1 MLPCAIIS
9 FLIGILGLVWSLWT
23 AEMSGNKK
31 IFILLGIAVG
41 LCCSAGIYDT
51 ASYIK
56 DITAYNKLI
65 NTPAQISQMI
75 SEMNYYSEDEK
86 EIINEQIRKYNN
98 EIGRFHLDHLGEE
111 RSAKEEEVFN
121 LQPIMEIE

>member
-1 MLPCAIIS
+1 
-9 FLIGILGLVWSLWT
+9 
-23 AEMSGNKK
+23 MSGNKK

-51 ASYIK
+51 VSYIK

-75 SEMNYYSEDEK
+75 SEMNYYSENEK

-98 EIGRFHLDHLGEE
+98 EIERFHFDHLGEK

-121 LQPIMEIE
+121 LQPIEELE